1 MSAKGESDFPVIKI
15 GLDFTVMDCNVSAL
29 PLLNHWS
36 CKVNGRIPENIMSRH
51 PEIANSLNSNFEGGM
66 QVHFKDFLIRFT
78 IVPFPEAGYIGL
90 YGYQVE
96 RAEKPVKIF
105 NTIN

>member
-1 MSAKGESDFPVIKI
+1 
-15 GLDFTVMDCNVSAL
+15 
-29 PLLNHWS
+29 
-36 CKVNGRIPENIMSRH
+36 
-51 PEIANSLNSNFEGGM
+51 M